1 MKVTD
6 DSAERSRWF
15 LSNLKAAVNFLT
27 SLEGE
32 GCGPGERWPPDLCR
46 SSRKGSTVM
55 CAAFVVNESKILV
68 HVLAQWGTV
77 HLILESLS
85 HATHRER
92 DTAVSLTLSGEGG
105 SLEPIRNEDH
115 ASLSNA
121 RLSTGAARL
130 GGRTPPR
137 AGVRKRDFQNGGS
150 VQV

>member
-1 MKVTD
+1 M
-6 DSAERSRWF
+6 RSWRAV
-15 LSNLKAAVNFLT
+15 AARPLQE
-27 SLEGE
+27 LQEGFNRHVR
-32 GCGPGERWPPDLCR
+32 CFC
-46 SSRKGSTVM
+46 
-55 CAAFVVNESKILV
+55 CYESKILV